1 MAVREEDRRG
11 KRVLVID
18 IGYRKPDGSWAR
30 FRRDSEAAT
39 KTAAKEE
46 ERRIKDRIAKTGSPF
61 EAPPPEAPAAAKPV
75 ATFGEVVDAYRATFM
90 VTDLKVTSRR
100 GYEQVLDSVLL
111 PRFKDRP
118 VTAVDGVAAAELDLD
133 LAKKARKLAR
143 STRNNAQIVL
153 RSVLRFAVTKKHLDA
168 MPADLPKLKRIG
180 QTILEIPS
188 DDEVERILTA
198 ACPEHRLSFTIMADA
213 GLRPNEVR
221 ALRRR
226 DVELR
231 REGDVAVGGFLR
243 VREGLSYGQTDTP
256 KTGQR
261 EIPLTPRL
269 AKLLG
274 ELGDAPRDAH
284 VALSRHGKPWGQYG
298 LDQAFERVRNRAGLS
313 GWSVYSLR
321 HYAITFWLRRGIPVH
336 VVQKMA
342 GHTNLSTTQRYV
354 HFLKGDLEDA
364 ARRLSGVGNMLETPS
379 GEAKERGER
388 AA

>member
-1 MAVREEDRRG
+1 MAVREENRRG
-11 KRVLVID
+11 KRVLVLD

-30 FRRDSEAAT
+30 YRRDSEAAT

-61 EAPPPEAPAAAKPV
+61 DEPSPDLAAAAKPIV
-75 ATFGEVVDAYRATFM
+75 TFGAVVDAYRASFM

-100 GYEQVLDSVLL
+100 GYDQVLDSVLL

-118 VTAVDGVAAAELDLD
+118 VTKVNGDAATELDLE
-133 LAKKARKLAR
+133 LAKKTRENGGKLAR

-153 RSVLRFAVTKKHLDA
+153 RFAVGKKHLGA
-168 MPADLPKLKRIG
+168 MPSDMPRLKRIG

-188 DDEVERILTA
+188 DEEVERILA
-198 ACPEHRLSFTIMADA
+198 MASKFHRLSFTIMADA

-226 DVELR
+226 DVEVR
-231 REGDVAVGGFLR
+231 REDGEPVGGFLR

-261 EIPLTPRL
+261 EIPLTRRL
-269 AKLLG
+269 ARLLG
-274 ELGDAPRDAH
+274 EFDAAPKDAY
-284 VALSRHGKPWGQYG
+284 VALSRDGKPWGQYG
-298 LDQAFERVRNRAGLS
+298 LDQAFERVRDRAGLS
-313 GWSVYSLR
+313 GWSLYSLR

-354 HFLKGDLEDA
+354 HFLKADLEDA
-364 ARRLSGVGNMLETPS
+364 ARRLAGVGNMLETAP
-379 GEAKERGER
+379 GQAKG
-388 AA
+388 AGGGPA